1 TACNA
6 RTNSR
11 WLAGKDG
18 SRKTTSGVIA
28 PEPSTAMVPRMKV
41 LFVSSEVAPF
51 AKTGGLGD
59 VAAALP
65 RQLQALGHEVLVFV
79 PMYARVKG
87 QFSELVPALDLLLGP
102 HRVRVSI
109 RGAKLPNSEVQ
120 VCFVR
125 CPPLYDRPDIYGEG
139 GDEHLRFA
147 VLCHAALRACRSM

>member
-1 TACNA
+1 MPVTRAPTAWSA

-28 PEPSTAMVPRMKV
+28 PEPSTAMVSRMKV

-65 RQLQALGHEVLVFV
+65 RQLKALGHEVLVFV
-79 PMYARVKG
+79 PMYARVHAPG
-87 QFSELVPALDLLLGP
+87 RAFTELLPAIDFVLGP
-102 HRVRVSI
+102 HQIRISI
-109 RGAKLPNSEVQ
+109 QTAKLPGSEVN
-120 VCFVR
+120 VC
-125 CPPLYDRPDIYGEG
+125 
-139 GDEHLRFA
+139 
-147 VLCHAALRACRSM
+147 